1 MWYHENEWR
10 YARQHFFK
18 HEVTMNKRTFL
29 LLQQLA
35 QSRLATLEQLA
46 TQFKTS
52 TRTIRKDIDMIND
65 CLIKAGA
72 DLIYFGNEGEV
83 CSDKAKNHLNDI
95 PKMISL
101 TDYRLSREERL
112 ILESY
117 FLLVSL
123 TPITIKGLSR
133 KMYLSRNTVVNDL
146 PSLRSFLTQNELILK
161 SDKQGL
167 IIEGSE
173 SQKRLLLMHHYIS
186 LSDNDFLREYL
197 FPSEDDPSLL
207 ISVVRKAEK
216 QNQVVFRDYSF
227 QYVQTYLNVLCS
239 RSANNLM
246 IETEGMFHFSA
257 FSLII
262 SQSIL
267 EDLSQKV
274 RFPLSLKEVEF
285 LAFLIGNLT
294 FVKKSSPIDDSFK
307 IQFLTRQFI
316 KQISGDIAYDLT
328 QDISLLENL
337 SKHMETIFYNQPLQA
352 PDSSLL
358 TDIIESNKSIVIAI
372 KKHLSI
378 FHILKS
384 KVFEPND
391 IYYIAIHI
399 CGAVERQRLEIAH
412 FKVLLACHA
421 GIGTSML
428 LKQRLK
434 EHFNF
439 DIIDVVTIHEAEEEQ
454 HRADFIITTVPL
466 QKTNNETIVVSA
478 SLTETDIIRI
488 NTLMRKISKEG
499 NVEENP
505 ETSQALFKDLLPIL
519 KKIGCEQKDL
529 VMIRQVINRH
539 CQKSM
544 SPFEESMAHQVI
556 QLSDLLTPNYI
567 DLQGKASSWEE
578 SIRQSARLLREES
591 LIEESYVEAMIANVL
606 SYGPYILVAKG
617 VAVAHA
623 GIDDGVNG
631 LGMSLYRLD
640 KGVNF
645 GNPELDPIRYIICL
659 CVTDYGKHVTAFNTL
674 LNLFQDS
681 SMREKLDRVDTAKDC
696 YCLIKKYEEKEN

>member
-1 MWYHENEWR
+1 
-10 YARQHFFK
+10 
-18 HEVTMNKRTFL
+18 MNKRTFL

-227 QYVQTYLNVLCS
+227 QYVQTYLSVLCS

-358 TDIIESNKSIVIAI
+358 TDIIESNKSIVTAI

-399 CGAVERQRLEIAH
+399 CGAVERQRLEILEIAH

-505 ETSQALFKDLLPIL
+505 ETSQTLFKDLLPIL

-567 DLQGKASSWEE
+567 VLQGKASSWEE

-591 LIEESYVEAMIANVL
+591 LIEESYVESMIANVL
-606 SYGPYILVAKG
+606 SYGPYILIAKG

>member
-227 QYVQTYLNVLCS
+227 QYVQTYLSVLCS

-358 TDIIESNKSIVIAI
+358 TDIIESNKSIVTAI

-505 ETSQALFKDLLPIL
+505 ETSQTLFKDLLPIL

-567 DLQGKASSWEE
+567 VLQGKASSWEE

-606 SYGPYILVAKG
+606 SYGPYILIAKG

>member
-1 MWYHENEWR
+1 
-10 YARQHFFK
+10 
-18 HEVTMNKRTFL
+18 MNKRTFL

-227 QYVQTYLNVLCS
+227 QYVQTYLSVLCS

-358 TDIIESNKSIVIAI
+358 TDIIESNKSIVTAI

-505 ETSQALFKDLLPIL
+505 ETSQTLFKDLLPIL

-567 DLQGKASSWEE
+567 VLQGKASSWEE

-606 SYGPYILVAKG
+606 SYGPYILIAKG

>member
-1 MWYHENEWR
+1 M
-10 YARQHFFK
+10 
-18 HEVTMNKRTFL
+18 

-227 QYVQTYLNVLCS
+227 QYVQTYLSVLCS

-358 TDIIESNKSIVIAI
+358 TDIIESNKSIVTAI

-399 CGAVERQRLEIAH
+399 CGAVERQRLEILEIAH

-505 ETSQALFKDLLPIL
+505 ETSQTLFKDLLPIL

-544 SPFEESMAHQVI
+544 SPFEESMDHQVI

-567 DLQGKASSWEE
+567 VLQGKASSWEE

-591 LIEESYVEAMIANVL
+591 LIEESYVESMIANVL
-606 SYGPYILVAKG
+606 SYGPYILIAKG

>member
-1 MWYHENEWR
+1 M
-10 YARQHFFK
+10 
-18 HEVTMNKRTFL
+18 

-227 QYVQTYLNVLCS
+227 QYVQTYLSVLCS

-358 TDIIESNKSIVIAI
+358 TDIIESNKSIVTAI

-505 ETSQALFKDLLPIL
+505 ETSQTLFKDLLPIL

-567 DLQGKASSWEE
+567 VLQGKASSWEE

-606 SYGPYILVAKG
+606 SYGPYILIAKG

>member
-1 MWYHENEWR
+1 
-10 YARQHFFK
+10 
-18 HEVTMNKRTFL
+18 MNKRTFL

-227 QYVQTYLNVLCS
+227 QYVQTYLSVLCS

-358 TDIIESNKSIVIAI
+358 TDIIESNKSIVTAI

-439 DIIDVVTIHEAEEEQ
+439 DIIDVVIIHEAEEEQ

-519 KKIGCEQKDL
+519 KK
-529 VMIRQVINRH
+529 NR
-539 CQKSM
+539 
-544 SPFEESMAHQVI
+544 
-556 QLSDLLTPNYI
+556 L
-567 DLQGKASSWEE
+567 
-578 SIRQSARLLREES
+578 
-591 LIEESYVEAMIANVL
+591 
-606 SYGPYILVAKG
+606 
-617 VAVAHA
+617 
-623 GIDDGVNG
+623 
-631 LGMSLYRLD
+631 
-640 KGVNF
+640 
-645 GNPELDPIRYIICL
+645 
-659 CVTDYGKHVTAFNTL
+659 
-674 LNLFQDS
+674 
-681 SMREKLDRVDTAKDC
+681 
-696 YCLIKKYEEKEN
+696 